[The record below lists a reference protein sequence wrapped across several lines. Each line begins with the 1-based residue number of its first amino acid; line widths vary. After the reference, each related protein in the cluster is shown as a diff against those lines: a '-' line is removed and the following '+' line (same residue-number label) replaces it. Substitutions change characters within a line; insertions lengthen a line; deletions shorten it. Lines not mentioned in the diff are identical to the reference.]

1 MENIFYV
8 LENIQK
14 NIIINL
20 ERLRQRDWERR
31 REGRVGMRNREKDR
45 ISYIERQR
53 NIMEEKYNVELYR
66 RKGQNKILSEGLR

>member
-1 MENIFYV
+1 MEIIFYV

-31 REGRVGMRNREKDR
+31 REGRVRMRNREKDR

-66 RKGQNKILSEGLR
+66 RKGQNKIISEGLR